1 MKYLFFIDTLGWN
14 PTGNSGQMPV
24 PSRTSSRRIHEL
36 ASTLKANRAGNVYL
50 MKDWTQMMSELNPT
64 AFAEYIIHHGEKV
77 SCT

>member
-24 PSRTSSRRIHEL
+24 PSRASSRRIREL

-50 MKDWTQMMSELNPT
+50 MRAWTQEMSELKPQ
-64 AFAEYIIHHGEKV
+64 AFSEYVAHNGEKV
-77 SCT
+77 ACI